1 MALLQMQR
9 IFIYALKKEGKKIL
23 EHLQRYGVVE
33 VSDLVQEDDI
43 FQKADTLDK
52 LTASSKN
59 IETVEQALKI
69 LSSYIPEKKS
79 MFSSLSGRKEI
90 FVKDYE
96 NFKSKYET
104 VLEKAYNIISLSK
117 SIAESNA
124 EKIKLQTQIEILT
137 PWKSLD
143 IPLDFAGTKETKSF
157 IGTLP
162 GEWSL
167 EEIYERL
174 SEVTPINIDIISSY
188 NRQTS
193 IFVLSPKNKAGKVF
207 EALRSIEFALPSL
220 KIDRSPAEELE
231 HLKKLLREADN
242 KIKEAEDEIRS
253 YDNNREELLFLQDYE
268 RMKSDQYDVLGR
280 LIQSKNVFIISGFVP
295 EKEGAR
301 VAKELESKFDVVV
314 ELKETTEQDEV
325 PVLYQNNGFS
335 APLEGV
341 VNSYSPPSK
350 GEIDPTTMMALFY
363 YALFGLMLS
372 DAGYGLLMVIV
383 CSFAL
388 LKFRKTIETPMKNN
402 LKMFLFCGIAT
413 IFWGILFGSYFGDLI
428 DIVAVNFFGVNNV
441 PIIPPL
447 WFYPVEKPMLMLTFS
462 MAIGILHL
470 LTGLSLQGYQYAKDK
485 DYKAIIYDVGL
496 WLTLLIS
503 CILLLLSMDMVTD
516 ILSITVII
524 HPMVLK
530 VSKILAIVS
539 AIGIVLTNGRESKN
553 PFKRLLKGA
562 YSLYGISGYLSD
574 VLSYSRLLAL
584 GLATGVIASV
594 INQMAAMIIGGFL
607 GSIIFIIVV
616 IIGHL
621 INFAI
626 NALGSYVHTNRL
638 QYVEFFGKFYEGGG
652 KLFKPFGINTKYY
665 KFKEKMKNEY

>member
-69 LSSYIPEKKS
+69 LNSYIPEKKS

-539 AIGIVLTNGRESKN
+539 L
-553 PFKRLLKGA
+553 
-562 YSLYGISGYLSD
+562 
-574 VLSYSRLLAL
+574 
-584 GLATGVIASV
+584 
-594 INQMAAMIIGGFL
+594 
-607 GSIIFIIVV
+607 
-616 IIGHL
+616 
-621 INFAI
+621 
-626 NALGSYVHTNRL
+626 
-638 QYVEFFGKFYEGGG
+638 
-652 KLFKPFGINTKYY
+652 
-665 KFKEKMKNEY
+665 